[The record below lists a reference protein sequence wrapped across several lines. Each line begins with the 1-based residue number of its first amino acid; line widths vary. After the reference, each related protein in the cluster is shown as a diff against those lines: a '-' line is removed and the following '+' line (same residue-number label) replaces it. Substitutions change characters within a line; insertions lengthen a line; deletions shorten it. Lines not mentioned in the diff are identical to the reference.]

1 MEDLKMKIRKKKN
14 VKKIIF
20 ILIAIFLVIAG
31 CIGGYVYY
39 KKNTG
44 HKPES
49 SKQTVSDKQ
58 SGDSQ
63 STDNST
69 STAEEENNE
78 TDTAEADS
86 SPTDDDPTNGDKT
99 PPRYESG
106 TIQDSETLTGDISG
120 INLVNGNLSIRV
132 TINQYIDDPD
142 SRCDLTLTD
151 PSGNTH
157 TFWSDLITNPQTST
171 CYGWDIT
178 ADDLGGN
185 IANGHWKA
193 SVTVTGDNRAGTFTK
208 EVDL

>member
-1 MEDLKMKIRKKKN
+1 MKIRKKKN
-14 VKKIIF
+14 VKKFTF

-31 CIGGYVYY
+31 CIGGYMYS

-49 SKQTVSDKQ
+49 SEQAVSNKQ

-63 STDNST
+63 STDNNT
-69 STAEEENNE
+69 STAEEGNNE
-78 TDTAEADS
+78 TDTAEVDS
-86 SPTDDDPTNGDKT
+86 SSTDNDPTNGDKT
-99 PPRYESG
+99 PPRYEGG

-132 TINQYIDDPD
+132 TVNQYINDPD
-142 SRCDLTLTD
+142 GRCDLVLTD

-185 IANGHWKA
+185 IATGHWKA
-193 SVTVTGDNRAGTFTK
+193 SVTVTGDNRTGTFTK